1 MDWISLSVD
10 SISLSASIA
19 DNHHTYES
27 VADPGFW
34 GSVPI
39 PRCHAEGS
47 AEVRR
52 YVRAKRGKK
61 SPSFFTFQDGLS
73 WHIYALHC
81 YLVHDIVLNF
91 DDDGNLRTTKSIQK
105 VMKSEARLVLLAS
118 YTTYPA

>member
-1 MDWISLSVD
+1 VD

-19 DNHHTYES
+19 DYHHTYES
-27 VADPGFW
+27 VADPRFW

-39 PRCHAEGS
+39 PSCHTEGS
-47 AEVRR
+47 AEVRSFDQSAR
-52 YVRAKRGKK
+52 SVEKK
-61 SPSFFTFQDGLS
+61 IAFIFTFQDGLS
-73 WHIYALHC
+73 WHIHALHC

-91 DDDGNLRTTKSIQK
+91 DDDGNLRTTKSIHK